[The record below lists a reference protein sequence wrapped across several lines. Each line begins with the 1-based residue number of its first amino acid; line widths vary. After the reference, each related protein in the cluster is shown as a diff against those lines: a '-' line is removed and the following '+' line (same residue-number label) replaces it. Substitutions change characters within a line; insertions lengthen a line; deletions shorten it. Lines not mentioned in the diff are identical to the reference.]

1 MLDGRTTLS
10 KFLIDTLDRNPSPV
24 QASGLSALLIDVA
37 ASIKTISAQL
47 TKGAL
52 GGNYGTA
59 ATINTHGE
67 EQKKLD
73 IVTNDIFLQHCEW
86 DGLLAGMVSE
96 EMEDVYAIP
105 PEYPRGDYL
114 LAFDPLDGSS
124 NIDINGVVGSI
135 FSVLRVPAGLEAGAA
150 AIDSAFLRPGYEQ
163 VAAGYAVYGPSTML
177 VISVGNGTHGF
188 TLDREVGN
196 FVLTHSDIRI
206 PEDTCEFAINAS
218 NERFWEPP
226 VRRYVQECKDG
237 RSGCRER
244 DFNMRWIASMV
255 AEVHR
260 ILMRGGVFMY
270 PRDFKTPAMQ
280 GRLRLLYEASPMSF
294 LVEQAGGMS
303 TTGRER
309 ILDVQPRAL
318 HERVPVILGSK
329 NEVERIAR
337 YHADYDRGE
346 DKPYTSPLFSRRSLF
361 LPEAPV

>member
-10 KFLIDTLDRNPSPV
+10 KFLIDTLDRKPSEV
-24 QASGLSALLIDVA
+24 SASGLSALLIDVA

-52 GGNYGTA
+52 GGNYGSA
-59 ATINTHGE
+59 ATTNTHGE

-73 IVTNDIFLQHCEW
+73 LATNDIFLQHCEW

-105 PEYPRGDYL
+105 AAYPRGEYL

-135 FSVLRVPAGLEAGAA
+135 FSVLRSSADSAGQSLDA
-150 AIDSAFLRPGYEQ
+150 AFLRPGHEQ

-206 PEDTCEFAINAS
+206 PEDTGEFAINAS

-294 LVEQAGGMS
+294 LVEQAGGLA

-318 HERVPVILGSK
+318 HERVPVILGSR
-329 NEVERIAR
+329 NEVARIAR
-337 YHADYDRGE
+337 YHCDYDRGE
-346 DKPYTSPLFSRRSLF
+346 DKPFTSPLFNKRSLF
-361 LPEAPV
+361 LPEAPA